1 MPSELVFHIPT
12 QSCMADRN
20 IVGSALLLT
29 PIQMKDPQSARGIS
43 IGKCWSFLTQPGGP
57 PAPQGRFT
65 MQFGAQ
71 GVLYIARG
79 TPHPITGP
87 TVAAGIAIYTVG
99 ISGVAGA
106 GLFVDPN
113 LMGVLRN
120 WISQKGPQPVVLKY

>member
-1 MPSELVFHIPT
+1 
-12 QSCMADRN
+12 
-20 IVGSALLLT
+20 
-29 PIQMKDPQSARGIS
+29 
-43 IGKCWSFLTQPGGP
+43 
-57 PAPQGRFT
+57 

-79 TPHPITGP
+79 TPLPNPITGP